1 MIQELKIPYLQ
12 SLLTHQQRVGALLSK
27 ILAPVVQFSIIET
40 SIYINVL
47 ELKSILFGLKSSY
60 DHICDS
66 YIKTR
71 YDNLTAVHCIN
82 NMGSWRSVDCEI
94 SLEWTIKRKLWLS
107 SVHILNTQNKK
118 ADQKS

>member
-1 MIQELKIPYLQ
+1 MVNRTQFDRKQYSRAFYDTRIENPLFTIT
-12 SLLTHQQRVGALLSK
+12 SNASTTSGALLSK

-40 SIYINVL
+40 LIYINVL

-82 NMGSWRSVDCEI
+82 NMGS
-94 SLEWTIKRKLWLS
+94 
-107 SVHILNTQNKK
+107 
-118 ADQKS
+118 